1 METTTGRSTGVLSDS
16 DDSAVA
22 ASGEPGANE
31 TRQPIPAPSHQSPLR
46 KHQPHF
52 A

>member
-31 TRQPIPAPSHQSPLR
+31 TRQPFQRPAIR
-46 KHQPHF
+46 
-52 A
+52 AR